1 MSVTE
6 IKTVEPNPDL
16 IVRCKSLLKSAESG
30 ELQAIVGVVIYE
42 NGNSSEFWVGAP
54 KDYHVNLV
62 SDRIIGCIE
71 RIKYQLL
78 SHRYNVDAED
88 SWTID

>member
-6 IKTVEPNPDL
+6 IKTVEPNAKL
-16 IVRCKSLLKSAESG
+16 VKRCEELLEDAESG
-30 ELQAIVGVVIYE
+30 EIQGIVGVVVYDT
-42 NGNSSEFWVGAP
+42 SSTSEFWVPPP
-54 KDYHVNLV
+54 KGYDVALV
-62 SDRIIGCIE
+62 SDRIVGCIE

-88 SWTID
+88 SWKI

>member
-16 IVRCKSLLKSAESG
+16 IARCKVLLADAESG
-30 ELQAIVGVVIYE
+30 EIQGIVGVVVYDI
-42 NGNSSEFWVGAP
+42 SSTSEFWVPPP
-54 KDYHVNLV
+54 KGYHLNLV
-62 SDRIIGCIE
+62 SDRIVGCLE

-88 SWTID
+88 GWKI